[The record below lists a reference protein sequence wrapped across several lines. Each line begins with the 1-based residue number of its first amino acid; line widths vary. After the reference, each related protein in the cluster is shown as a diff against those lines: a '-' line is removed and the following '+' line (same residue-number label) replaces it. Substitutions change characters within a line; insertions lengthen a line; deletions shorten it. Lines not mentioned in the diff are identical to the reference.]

1 MGTVELEVL
10 EETTTRQDGPE
21 SSLRIYEMNRLLL
34 ESVADGIYA
43 IDANGRM
50 TFMNPAAMRMT
61 GRTVEEVLGKPEHAF
76 ADHQLPRVGQLAP
89 IQGENNSIF
98 RRKDGTSFPAT
109 CTRISVLRRGK
120 LLGAI
125 VVFRDVSQSRRIEK
139 WEQSKSAIFSA
150 IIAHDSLRSTMQLMA
165 DAFVELH
172 PPKSI
177 AIFVLAGGQFH
188 IEAEAGLPQ
197 RATRPIAGPP
207 APLVLERSR
216 NWSGDLAWA
225 AASES
230 RDGADRTCPAFQ
242 EILETGV
249 KLCLASPL
257 SSGSGEAN
265 GVVTVFDT
273 RQSLL
278 DDATRET
285 VRSLCDLGRMAIE
298 HHRLYDQL
306 DHRNHHDHLTGLPD
320 RLLLEDR
327 LRQSL
332 VTARRQGTR
341 IAVCCIDLDRFK
353 QINDSLGHE
362 LGDACFMLAG
372 ERLKTTIRG
381 VDTLARCGGDEF
393 ILSLP
398 DLRETSDAAN
408 ICHRLLEELSA
419 PMLVGGH
426 SLTLSASIGISIF
439 PDHGDTPDLLL
450 RNADMALAEAKRG
463 GRGQAQI
470 YSPGLAQQS
479 RRPAEMADALAV
491 AVTRK
496 QFRVAYQPIYNM
508 NREITGF
515 EALLRWKHPSWGRV
529 APLEFIPIAERTGL
543 IVPIGDWVIEEVCRQ
558 AMAWNAAAV
567 PPVKFFVNVSGVQL
581 ARPNFSSKI
590 AHALERSGLAPHR
603 LELEI
608 TETWIISDLR
618 GAAGKLQ
625 KLRDLGIGIA
635 IDDFGTGNSTFSYL
649 QALPLDVLKIDRS
662 FIQRLDGSAAN
673 LSTVRAI
680 IGLAQH
686 LGLQTV
692 AEGVE
697 SEQHLR
703 QLAEIGCELVQGF
716 FLARPLTPH
725 AACSLLMKQFFAEVP
740 AKQLVLGTVPAF
752 SH

>member
-1 MGTVELEVL
+1 
-10 EETTTRQDGPE
+10 
-21 SSLRIYEMNRLLL
+21 
-34 ESVADGIYA
+34 
-43 IDANGRM
+43 
-50 TFMNPAAMRMT
+50 
-61 GRTVEEVLGKPEHAF
+61 
-76 ADHQLPRVGQLAP
+76 
-89 IQGENNSIF
+89 
-98 RRKDGTSFPAT
+98 
-109 CTRISVLRRGK
+109 
-120 LLGAI
+120 
-125 VVFRDVSQSRRIEK
+125 
-139 WEQSKSAIFSA
+139 
-150 IIAHDSLRSTMQLMA
+150 
-165 DAFVELH
+165 
-172 PPKSI
+172 
-177 AIFVLAGGQFH
+177 
-188 IEAEAGLPQ
+188 
-197 RATRPIAGPP
+197 
-207 APLVLERSR
+207 
-216 NWSGDLAWA
+216 
-225 AASES
+225 
-230 RDGADRTCPAFQ
+230 
-242 EILETGV
+242 
-249 KLCLASPL
+249 
-257 SSGSGEAN
+257 
-265 GVVTVFDT
+265 
-273 RQSLL
+273 
-278 DDATRET
+278 
-285 VRSLCDLGRMAIE
+285 
-298 HHRLYDQL
+298 
-306 DHRNHHDHLTGLPD
+306 
-320 RLLLEDR
+320 
-327 LRQSL
+327 
-332 VTARRQGTR
+332 
-341 IAVCCIDLDRFK
+341 
-353 QINDSLGHE
+353 
-362 LGDACFMLAG
+362 
-372 ERLKTTIRG
+372 
-381 VDTLARCGGDEF
+381 
-393 ILSLP
+393 
-398 DLRETSDAAN
+398 
-408 ICHRLLEELSA
+408 
-419 PMLVGGH
+419 MLVGGH

-608 TETWIISDLR
+608 TESWIISDLR